1 MKQASIRRFLAFL
14 MVMALGISC
23 LVGCSLIPDLQPTE
37 PQTTE
42 PQTTEP
48 QATEPQPSEPA
59 TEPGQIIIQAEA
71 PSDKVVDMESRIDV
85 NGNPFDHSVR
95 VLAAD
100 GLEYV
105 IRSETKIIFSAYDS
119 YTYTFEVE
127 KAGVYTLSV
136 NASCDRNSPITY
148 TVNDGDSVT
157 NKFVYN
163 NYQSYDT
170 VALGEVELK
179 EGSNTI
185 TFTINENKNHNM
197 WTDFYVLDFVSEVQ
211 PSEPPA
217 TEPPATEP
225 PATEPPATEPP
236 ATEPPAT
243 EPPATEP
250 AVPVEIR
257 IEAEN
262 PSDKVVDMESRTDV
276 NGSPMDHSKRV
287 LAADGLEHPEGNPA
301 IINFAVYDSYTYT
314 FDVAVAGSYKLYVNS
329 ACDRKAYYNYSLDG
343 AAYVEALMSEYPGHT
358 VYKEYD
364 LGTLELTA
372 GTHTITFTN
381 NTVNKNYNS
390 YTDYYL
396 LVPVA

>member
-14 MVMALGISC
+14 MVMSLGIFG
-23 LVGCSLIPDLQPTE
+23 LVGCSLIPGLQPTE

-48 QATEPQPSEPA
+48 QATEPQATEPQATEPQPTEPA

-85 NGNPFDHSVR
+85 NGNPFDHSKR

-119 YTYTFEVE
+119 YTYTFEVV

-148 TVNDGDSVT
+148 TVNDGDPVT

-211 PSEPPA
+211 PTEPEA
-217 TEPPATEP
+217 TEPE
-225 PATEPPATEPP
+225 
-236 ATEPPAT
+236 
-243 EPPATEP
+243 ATEP

-276 NGSPMDHSKRV
+276 NGSPMDHSKRA

-381 NTVNKNYNS
+381 TVNKNYNS